1 MATLREFNNMVRQ
14 YNRRGIEDNALAS
27 ARERLDEVYQKEFGR
42 DAPKVKPVRMNGSEG
57 FNQAVQEIIDDFMED
72 DTKKIKMFDMRKKEN
87 RQRIETFKRN
97 HPKMKFSYQAYIDYI
112 ENMEDF
118 RDQVVDLAQLPS
130 KQIREIF
137 EVGKKNKLTE
147 EQVTDIASNIA
158 NRMTGAGMNIDQ
170 LALLIRQVTKG
181 VTKKNYAK
189 IDYDK
194 LINAITEGDFEL

>member
-1 MATLREFNNMVRQ
+1 MATLRDFNNMVRQ
-14 YNRRGIEDNALAS
+14 YNRRGIEDNALAI
-27 ARERLDEVYQKEFGR
+27 ARERLNDVYQKEFGR
-42 DAPKVKPVRMNGSEG
+42 DAPKVKPVRMDGSEG

-72 DTKKIKMFDMRKKEN
+72 DSKKIKMFNMRKKEN

-97 HPKMKFSYQAYIDYI
+97 HPDMEYSDQAYIDYI
-112 ENMEDF
+112 ESMEDF
-118 RDQVVDLAQLPS
+118 RDQVVDLTQLPS

-137 EVGKKNKLTE
+137 EVGKNNKLTE
-147 EQVTDIASNIA
+147 DQVIDIATNIS
-158 NRMTGAGMNIDQ
+158 NRMTGSGMNIDQ

-181 VTKKNYAK
+181 ITKKNYAK